1 MSFLGLRNLRLSVG
15 TWLVLV
21 SLAALLPMLA
31 LLVLTT
37 AKLITD
43 QQSREAAA
51 LARRSAVAADQL
63 ASELTLRR
71 RLLEAL
77 ADSEDARA
85 GNFAALHRYATR
97 VAASDELIRAISL
110 TDAAGQQLLNTAA
123 TFGSPLP
130 ESRLRELERPLFEAG
145 RSFVSPLVTGTVTGE
160 KLVGIA
166 VPLRDLNGV
175 VRFSLRAALKP
186 AAVSEVLARQRWPNE
201 WTASVVDQ
209 RGAIVA
215 RSRDPDR
222 FLGQPATDSL
232 RALIATGRE
241 ASGEAITKD
250 GVRVLASVAPVG
262 TTGWYV
268 AVGKPADP
276 LASQLREALLVVGGA
291 GGLLVVAGAL
301 ASFLLGRRVVR
312 AVQSVAIGGDGS
324 GSVVKELG
332 QIHGRLDDAALKMQR
347 AHAELHDARHDTLT
361 GLAARGLFLDQLA
374 ALAATRPPDGE
385 LAVLFIDLDGFKGV
399 NDRLGHEAGDTA
411 LVDVARVLKSHVRS
425 GDLVGRL
432 GGDEF
437 VVALAGPAST
447 LQGVGEG
454 VAMRVIASVAALG
467 QGLGCSI
474 GMALQSGDE
483 DPADLLQRAD
493 HAMLS
498 AKQRGKNQLVVAA
511 SA

>member
-1 MSFLGLRNLRLSVG
+1 MSLLGLRNLRLSVG
-15 TWLVLV
+15 TWLALV

-31 LLVLTT
+31 LLVLST

-43 QQSREAAA
+43 QQSREAAS

-77 ADSEDARA
+77 ADSEVARA
-85 GNFAALHRYATR
+85 GDFAALHRFASR

-110 TDAAGQQLLNTAA
+110 TDPDGRQLLNTATA
-123 TFGSPLP
+123 FGSPLP
-130 ESRLRELERPLFEAG
+130 NSRLRDLERPLFDSG
-145 RSFVSPLVTGTVTGE
+145 RPLVSPLVTGTVTGE
-160 KLVGIA
+160 PLVGIA
-166 VPLRDLNGV
+166 VPLRDQSGV

-186 AAVSEVLARQRWPNE
+186 AAVSEVLARQRWPSD
-201 WTASVVDQ
+201 WTASVIDQ

-215 RSRDPDR
+215 RSREPDR

-232 RALIATGRE
+232 RAMIATGGE
-241 ASGEAITKD
+241 ASGEATTKD

-262 TTGWYV
+262 ATGWFV
-268 AVGKPADP
+268 AVGKPAEP
-276 LASQLREALLVVGGA
+276 LAAQLREALVLVGGA
-291 GGLLVVAGAL
+291 GSLLVVGGAL

-312 AVQSVAIGGDGS
+312 AVQSVAGGGDGS

-332 QIHGRLDDAALKMQR
+332 QIHGRLDDAALMMQR
-347 AHAELHDARHDTLT
+347 ANAELHDARHDALT
-361 GLAARGLFLDQLA
+361 GLAARGLFLVQLA
-374 ALAATRPPDGE
+374 GLAASRPTDGE
-385 LAVLFIDLDGFKGV
+385 LAVLFVDLDGFKGI
-399 NDRLGHEAGDTA
+399 NDRLGHEAGDRA

-437 VVALAGPAST
+437 VVALAGPASS

-454 VAMRVIASVAALG
+454 VAMRVIESVAALG

-474 GMALQSGDE
+474 GLALQSGGE
-483 DPADLLQRAD
+483 SPEDLLQRAD

-498 AKQRGKNQLVVAA
+498 AKQRGKNQLVLAA